1 MVTKEATGYT
11 DASPIC
17 GNAFSPYGYP
27 GNGCIKVIPPEEVIQ
42 DPYHQRLKGEE
53 GPVGCCGN
61 PWVVISFYLIS
72 LSHSPSVPLLFSYCF
87 LCPCLTFNVRKKSV
101 LLTSVCGLVCN
112 LMQAEASFIS

>member
-42 DPYHQRLKGEE
+42 DPYHQRLRRVKKDQWDA
-53 GPVGCCGN
+53 VGIHG
-61 PWVVISFYLIS
+61 W
-72 LSHSPSVPLLFSYCF
+72 
-87 LCPCLTFNVRKKSV
+87 
-101 LLTSVCGLVCN
+101 
-112 LMQAEASFIS
+112 